1 MSRQTFKQV
10 RVIDPQ
16 SSTDQSCDLHVHNQ
30 NIVGFNDASFAADQE
45 HSGEGLWL
53 IPAAVDFGYRGD
65 LRSLSAIGAEL
76 GAAARGGSAHLVM
89 EPAGTSVI
97 DDAAEVRDLKARA
110 KHHDGARLHVIGAV
124 SSNLEH
130 KSLAAMSTLREAG
143 CIAVGDGGQSI
154 DDTNL
159 LIRMLQYAQSL
170 DLTVFLTPLD
180 SRLANGCVH
189 AGRVSTRLGLNGIP
203 SSAETM
209 GLARIIESV
218 RATSARVHVMRLST
232 AEGVELVRNARR
244 EGLPI
249 TADVA
254 IHHLYLTENDI
265 GPFDARFHVQ
275 PPLRTLSDRDALLA
289 GVVDGTIDVICS
301 QHTPLGRDARLAPF
315 AVTDPGIAGAQT
327 LMPLVLQLVLDGRLP
342 LDRAIDATSTQPATI
357 CKLNHATSLRPD
369 DKATFC
375 LIDPN
380 DDGQIDSEHWHSL
393 GHNSPFS
400 DWVFRARV
408 VSTWFKGRQI
418 A

>member
-1 MSRQTFKQV
+1 MSRQTFRQV

-16 SSTDQSCDLHVHNQ
+16 SSIDQTCDLHVHGQ
-30 NIVGFNDASFAADQE
+30 DIVGVDDASFSADE
-45 HSGEGLWL
+45 VHATDGLWL
-53 IPAAVDFGYRGD
+53 IPAAIDFGYRGD
-65 LRSLSAIGAEL
+65 LRSLTAIGAEL
-76 GAAARGGSAHLVM
+76 SAAARGGSAHLVM
-89 EPAGTSVI
+89 EPAGASVI
-97 DDAAEVRDLKARA
+97 DDAAEVRDLKERA

-124 SSNLEH
+124 SSKLEH

-218 RATSARVHVMRLST
+218 RATSARVHIMRLST
-232 AEGVELVRNARR
+232 AEGVELVRAARR
-244 EGLPI
+244 DGLPI

-254 IHHLYLTENDI
+254 VHHLYLTENDI

-275 PPLRTLSDRDALLA
+275 PPLRTLADRDALLA
-289 GVVDGTIDVICS
+289 GVADGTIDVICS
-301 QHTPLGRDARLAPF
+301 QHTPLGRDQ
-315 AVTDPGIAGAQT
+315 GIRG
-327 LMPLVLQLVLDGRLP
+327 
-342 LDRAIDATSTQPATI
+342 
-357 CKLNHATSLRPD
+357 
-369 DKATFC
+369 
-375 LIDPN
+375 
-380 DDGQIDSEHWHSL
+380 
-393 GHNSPFS
+393 
-400 DWVFRARV
+400 RARSV
-408 VSTWFKGRQI
+408 RGQAAGRNGRRIDFPGQT
-418 A
+418 